1 MEWSICIEKSIEY
14 IENNLENNITV
25 LDVANHVYISP
36 FFLQRGFSIIVGY
49 GIGEYIRNRRLFQAA
64 LDLKN
69 NDIKVVEVALKYCYE
84 SHESFTK
91 AFTRFHGVTP
101 LQVKN
106 GALFK
111 KFYPIKVKINIQ
123 GVEDMDYKIVELFQ
137 FKIIGFEKKFNYENS
152 YQEIPKFWDELC
164 EKYANNVYQGNEP
177 RNAYEKAIVDYCI
190 GEYAVCV
197 DDLGDKE
204 FRYIVGGKYTG
215 GDIPEGMTVY
225 ECRRGSW
232 AIFECIGPNPQT
244 LQSINTKIFNE
255 WLPNNQ
261 EYQLDGNSNV
271 EWYDCMTDM
280 NDPKYHSQI
289 WIPVKKK

>member
-69 NDIKVVEVALKYCYE
+69 KDVKVVEVALKYCYE

-164 EKYANNVYQGNEP
+164 DKYANNVYHQEMLMK
-177 RNAYEKAIVDYCI
+177 RQLLIIV
-190 GEYAVCV
+190 
-197 DDLGDKE
+197 
-204 FRYIVGGKYTG
+204 
-215 GDIPEGMTVY
+215 
-225 ECRRGSW
+225 
-232 AIFECIGPNPQT
+232 
-244 LQSINTKIFNE
+244 
-255 WLPNNQ
+255 
-261 EYQLDGNSNV
+261 
-271 EWYDCMTDM
+271 
-280 NDPKYHSQI
+280 
-289 WIPVKKK
+289 